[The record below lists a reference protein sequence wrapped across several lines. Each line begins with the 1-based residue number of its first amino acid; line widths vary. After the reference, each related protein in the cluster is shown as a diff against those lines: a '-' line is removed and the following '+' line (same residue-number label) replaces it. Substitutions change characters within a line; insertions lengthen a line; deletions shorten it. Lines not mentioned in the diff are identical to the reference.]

1 MNRNPRYLY
10 EVAGIFCANNKSEVI
25 QMRNYDRY
33 LDKLV
38 SNSIEAKG
46 YLVDLL
52 AGVKG
57 LSGKLDTLI
66 ALETAVLGRLQQPQE
81 PQ

>member
-1 MNRNPRYLY
+1 M
-10 EVAGIFCANNKSEVI
+10 S
-25 QMRNYDRY
+25 RNYDIY

-38 SNSIEAKG
+38 CNSIEMKG
-46 YLVDLL
+46 YMVDLL
-52 AGVKG
+52 AGIKE

-66 ALETAVLGRLQQPQE
+66 ALETAAKQLQPQQQP

>member
-1 MNRNPRYLY
+1 MRDY
-10 EVAGIFCANNKSEVI
+10 E
-25 QMRNYDRY
+25 RY

-38 SNSIEAKG
+38 TNSIEAKG
-46 YLVDLL
+46 YMVDML
-52 AGVKG
+52 AGIKE

-66 ALETAVLGRLQQPQE
+66 ALETAGAGHQQQPQE